1 MKKMCL
7 KSENITQKK
16 ISRISNKYEQQN
28 LLRYEIIRQKGK
40 YNMFEPRTIQ
50 LTGLTEKEYKYILV
64 NYERLIKKYP
74 NTRKLARRKLKN
86 KFFQNVFKSYNTNN
100 EKYKIKM

>member
-7 KSENITQKK
+7 KSENITHKK

-28 LLRYEIIRQKGK
+28 LLRYEIIRQKGI
-40 YNMFEPRTIQ
+40 YNMFDPRTIQ

-74 NTRKLARRKLKN
+74 NTRKLAQRKLKN